1 MDCNS
6 RFKVLIKA
14 TNILDIFLHSQ
25 IHFLSD
31 LRPLIVPNY
40 GSSFDNDDNILMIPH
55 LFNSI
60 PPELLL
66 LAVTNTF
73 PMHCQQHTTIIF
85 FD

>member
-6 RFKVLIKA
+6 RLKVLIKA
-14 TNILDIFLHSQ
+14 TNILDIFLRSQ
-25 IHFLSD
+25 IHFPSD

-40 GSSFDNDDNILMIPH
+40 GSSVDNDNNLLMIPH

-66 LAVTNTF
+66 LTATNTL
-73 PMHCQQHTTIIF
+73 PMHCHPHNIINF
-85 FD
+85 